1 MPDDPVAPL
10 SVPITEPIRAAAP
23 AASRADHP
31 GIEARIAHLEADAG
45 NPGIEAHIARLEA
58 DVGNIRARYSDIKEI
73 LRHLEPRIYEMYGTL
88 TYLATKEDISKL
100 RTEMDRRPVWPWITT
115 GIGVLALL
123 ASFPVWPQWLALF
136 KELF

>member
-1 MPDDPVAPL
+1 MPDDSVAPL

-31 GIEARIAHLEADAG
+31 GIEARIA
-45 NPGIEAHIARLEA
+45 RLEA
-58 DVGNIRARYSDIKEI
+58 DVGNIRSRYSDIKEI